1 MARYPKEQKAQT
13 REQIV
18 KAASQAFRAQG
29 IAEVSIPA
37 LMGELGLT
45 HGGFYAHFPSKDALV
60 AEACAR
66 PLLNR
71 SATLAAAPTSV
82 ETLREVITSYLSPRQ
97 RDNPAE
103 SCPLPSLAGEIAR
116 ATPEARQTFTEGL
129 HGYLERIAALLP
141 AEVDGRAPDQ
151 ELALVASMVGA
162 VLLARAVDDPD
173 LSDRILAACRKS
185 ALATFAEGTG

>member
-18 KAASQAFRAQG
+18 NAASQAFRAQG
-29 IAEVSIPA
+29 IADVSIPA
-37 LMGELGLT
+37 LMGQLGLT
-45 HGGFYAHFPSKDALV
+45 HGGFYAHFPSKEALV

-71 SATLAAAPTSV
+71 SAALAAAPASV
-82 ETLREVITSYLSPRQ
+82 ETLQQLITSYISPRQ
-97 RDNPAE
+97 RDKPAE

-116 ATPEARQTFTEGL
+116 ATPEARRAFTEGL
-129 HGYLERIAALLP
+129 QGYLERIAALLP
-141 AEVDGRAPDQ
+141 AEIEQRAPDQ

-162 VLLARAVDDPD
+162 ILLARAVDDPD
-173 LSDRILAACRKS
+173 LSDRILAACCQS
-185 ALATFAEGTG
+185 VLATFAEGEG